1 MTFPARSKT
10 LTPDIIPIVEDGL
23 ERGKLPD
30 LLGYHLRRA
39 QVFAFQSF
47 AAALQKFGMSPGQMG
62 VLLLVSANPG
72 INQTR
77 VGQALGIDRSTL
89 VAVIDRLEQRA
100 LVVRNPSPSDRRSHA
115 LQLTQAGAK
124 FLQQIMLSLDAHET
138 ELARNLSADERAT
151 LIKLLGQVSATK

>member
-10 LTPDIIPIVEDGL
+10 HTPDIVPAADDDL
-23 ERGKLPD
+23 SRGKLPD

-47 AAALQKFGMSPGQMG
+47 AAALQKFGISPGQMG

-100 LVVRNPSPSDRRSHA
+100 YIVRNPSPSDRRSHA
-115 LQLTQAGAK
+115 LQLTPAGVK
-124 FLQQIMLSLDAHET
+124 FLQQMMPSLDTHEA
-138 ELARNLSADERAT
+138 ELARELSAAERAE
-151 LIKLLGQVSATK
+151 LIRLLGRVSAP

>member
-1 MTFPARSKT
+1 MNLPARSKT
-10 LTPDIIPIVEDGL
+10 QTIAPAADDDLA
-23 ERGKLPD
+23 RGKFPD

-72 INQTR
+72 VNQTR

-100 LVVRNPSPSDRRSHA
+100 LIVRNPSPSDRRSHA
-115 LQLTQAGAK
+115 LQLTPAGSK
-124 FLQQIMLSLDAHET
+124 FLQQVMPSLDAHEA
-138 ELARNLSADERAT
+138 ELARDLSADERAE
-151 LIKLLGQVSATK
+151 LIKLLGRVAAP